1 MFRRSRSFLGTV
13 VVLCGFVIFG
23 YGLYMYDL
31 QSMRLADVE
40 ASNRHLERELKGLNK
55 NIDKDEKK
63 LKSLEAKLESE
74 KHDLENIKGEL
85 KVESEQRQARES
97 ELIDIGAKFTTSSN
111 EKDKC
116 LKEMAELKKA
126 LENSENEKNALTDTV
141 ETYERAAKKA
151 QDEIAS
157 LNSEI
162 DQLRKDLGKASE
174 SASSKEEIEALRAEA
189 DQDKAKYHATY
200 NDLTE
205 LKEALHKVGVE
216 GLRRDDHWTSIT
228 SEERSIILEAILG
241 TDIIPDSYLGAET
254 ATEEHSED
262 DLSDDS
268 ETKESNN
275 SENDAEKPEEEEAV
289 VQVDAPSDEQL
300 QHL

>member
-1 MFRRSRSFLGTV
+1 
-13 VVLCGFVIFG
+13 
-23 YGLYMYDL
+23 MYDL

-40 ASNRHLERELKGLNK
+40 ASNNQLERELKGLNK

-63 LKSLEAKLESE
+63 LKSLEARLESE

-85 KVESEQRQARES
+85 KVESEQRQAREN
-97 ELIDIGAKFTTSSN
+97 ELIEIGAKFTTSSN
-111 EKDKC
+111 EKEKC
-116 LKEMAELKKA
+116 LKEMAELKKS
-126 LENSENEKNALTDTV
+126 LENLEMEKRALTDTV
-141 ETYERAAKKA
+141 ETYEKAAKKA

-157 LNSEI
+157 LNSEM
-162 DQLRKDLGKASE
+162 DQLRKDHGKASE
-174 SASSKEEIEALRAEA
+174 SAKESSKEEIEALRAEA

-216 GLRRDDHWTSIT
+216 GLRRDEHWTSIT
-228 SEERSIILEAILG
+228 AEERSIILEAILG

-254 ATEEHSED
+254 DTEERSED
-262 DLSDDS
+262 DLSDNS
-268 ETKESNN
+268 EIKESES
-275 SENDAEKPEEEEAV
+275 SENDAEKPKEDEEV

-300 QHL
+300 QH

>member
-13 VVLCGFVIFG
+13 VVLCALVIFG

-31 QSMRLADVE
+31 QSMRLANVE
-40 ASNRHLERELKGLNK
+40 ASNRYLERDLKGLNK
-55 NIDKDEKK
+55 NIEKDEKK

-74 KHDLENIKGEL
+74 KHGLENIKGEL
-85 KVESEQRQARES
+85 KVESEQRQAREI

-111 EKDKC
+111 EKEKC
-116 LKEMAELKKA
+116 LKEMAELKKL
-126 LENSENEKNALTDTV
+126 LENLEIEKKALTDTV
-141 ETYERAAKKA
+141 GTYERAAKKA

-157 LNSEI
+157 LNSEV

-174 SASSKEEIEALRAEA
+174 SALSNEEIEALRAEA
-189 DQDKAKYHATY
+189 DEDKAKYHANY

-205 LKEALHKVGVE
+205 LREALHKVGVE

-241 TDIIPDSYLGAET
+241 TDIIPDSYLGAEI
-254 ATEEHSED
+254 AVVERSED
-262 DLSDDS
+262 DLLENS
-268 ETKESNN
+268 EIKESDI
-275 SENDAEKPEEEEAV
+275 SENDAENQKEEAI

-300 QHL
+300 QH